1 MSVIYNITLFVF
13 CFNMAGASSNA
24 MQLFDD
30 SGDNQVIDMD
40 LMNPNN
46 AQDLDDRI
54 YEMNTTSSSW
64 ISNLTPDFIESGAD
78 FVRGTYEAISLFMVG
93 VVQPAQAIDNAC
105 QQIANDPDMSG
116 TCNTT
121 DGIGSITKWINRIV
135 WITYIFFAV
144 QFLAN
149 RSFRGIE

>member
-1 MSVIYNITLFVF
+1 MSVIHNITLFVF
-13 CFNMAGASSNA
+13 CFNMASASINA

-30 SGDNQVIDMD
+30 SSDNQVIDMD
-40 LMNPNN
+40 MMNPQNE
-46 AQDLDDRI
+46 ADLQTRI
-54 YEMNTTSSSW
+54 YEMNSTSSSW

-78 FVRGTYEAISLFMVG
+78 FVRGTFNAISLFMVG
-93 VVQPAQAIDNAC
+93 IVQPAQAIDTAC
-105 QQIANDPDMSG
+105 QQIANDPDMTG

-121 DGIGSITKWINRIV
+121 DGIGSMTKWINYLV
-135 WITYIFFAV
+135 WITYIFFIV